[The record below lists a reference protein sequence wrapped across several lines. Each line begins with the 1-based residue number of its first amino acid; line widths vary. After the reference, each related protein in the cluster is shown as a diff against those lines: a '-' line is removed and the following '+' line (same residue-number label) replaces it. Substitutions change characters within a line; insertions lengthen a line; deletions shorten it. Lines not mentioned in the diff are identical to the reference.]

1 MKGIIDRFEGELAV
15 VELNGNIMKNIYVS
29 VLPPGVKE
37 GDVIIF
43 QNGKWSIDSIETQ
56 KRRSGIEKKTKDL
69 FKD

>member
-15 VELNGNIMKNIYVS
+15 VELDGNIMKNIYIS
-29 VLPPGVKE
+29 VLPSGVKE

-43 QNGKWSIDSIETQ
+43 QNGKWSLDRMETQ
-56 KRRSGIEKKTKDL
+56 KRRSGIEKKTKEL